1 MRSVEPLRP
10 VLALLL
16 VGLTAGCG
24 MVENDPHRFERMAE
38 RVAAIPLEG
47 SSGARRAEAPRS
59 ATEAGLR
66 PAHAAPLRVEV
77 MTPHALWDAREAGLR
92 GAVTQAA
99 AEAASAAA
107 PALIQAATHAVV
119 EAAPPLRPAHAPS
132 VSHPPQVR
140 ARAADRASTLMQ
152 LGAFG
157 SESAARAAWSRL
169 KQGPAAAH
177 LDGATPVFER
187 VDVNGRTLVRLKAPA
202 PAQGAAVVC
211 AAAGIDDPWCRR
223 TG

>member
-1 MRSVEPLRP
+1 MRSTEPLRP

-24 MVENDPHRFERMAE
+24 MVENDPHRFERIAE
-38 RVAAIPLEG
+38 RVAAIPLDG
-47 SSGARRAEAPRS
+47 SSGVRRAEAPRS

-77 MTPHALWDAREAGLR
+77 MSPHALWDAREAGLR

-99 AEAASAAA
+99 TEAASAAA
-107 PALIQAATHAVV
+107 PALIQAATETVTRTATQAVA
-119 EAAPPLRPAHAPS
+119 AAPPLRPAHRPVESRPAL
-132 VSHPPQVR
+132 V
-140 ARAADRASTLMQ
+140 Q

-187 VDVNGRTLVRLKAPA
+187 VEVNGRTLVRLKAPA